1 MSTLMAGRQ
10 SRAEGGTYSFLG
22 SSERPVRL
30 FFKTHN
36 CTLDHRD
43 VAPSSLSL
51 SVKQVLRGEE
61 RGCFRS
67 SKLLVNIPGVI
78 HELAAREVFAV
89 LENLVQLQVMV
100 LVFIGDGDHLP
111 GLVQSVVLVH
121 RVHVLLSVAQERHQ
135 KKERWRHFSRLD
147 TKEFRN
153 TEKLHTKNKHLIS
166 KRGLIEQALSPP
178 VPPWLRCHYDLRQ

>member
-1 MSTLMAGRQ
+1 MAHRRRTLSTLIGWQTVQGWRRDVFVFRQ
-10 SRAEGGTYSFLG
+10 QWEA
-22 SSERPVRL
+22 SEA

-147 TKEFRN
+147 N
-153 TEKLHTKNKHLIS
+153 
-166 KRGLIEQALSPP
+166 
-178 VPPWLRCHYDLRQ
+178 